1 MNKLIIAA
9 IIVGLIGC
17 GPQLVGPVGPPGPQ
31 GLTGQP
37 GQNGEDGK
45 DGAPGVQG
53 AMGATGPKGD
63 QGVAGAVGPTGAN
76 GVDASGVTVVQL
88 CPGTTTYPNVF
99 TEVAFCIHNKLY
111 AVYSLN
117 SGFETE
123 IVPGTYQSNAV
134 GSSCTFT
141 VQPNCVVT
149 H

>member
-1 MNKLIIAA
+1 MNKLIIIP
-9 IIVGLIGC
+9 IIGLTAC

-37 GQNGEDGK
+37 GQNGEDGR
-45 DGAPGVQG
+45 
-53 AMGATGPKGD
+53 
-63 QGVAGAVGPTGAN
+63 
-76 GVDASGVTVVQL
+76 DASGVTVVQL

-99 TEVAFCIHNKLY
+99 VEVAFCASGKLY
-111 AVYSLN
+111 AVYSAN
-117 SGFETE
+117 GGFQTE